1 MGALWWTLCGSML
14 AGGLVAAVVATI
26 GTTAPKGQGRTARWR
41 AEWSGGPDGQQRAAR
56 RRLLI
61 VAAVATTAVVWLV
74 SGVFVAAL
82 ILGGSVIGV
91 PWLLSSAT
99 SAKGRIAKLEALADW
114 AQRLSEILR
123 LGFALEQAL
132 ITSRK
137 NPPPAIEAEVGELAD
152 KLKAGWLPVDALRD
166 FAGRLDDVTGDKAC
180 AALMLCA
187 VDPGPGLAQVLEDV
201 AGQVREEVAA
211 RRRIEADRAKSRT
224 AMRTMT
230 LICMALILIGFLIP
244 YTAPYATLLGQLV
257 LALLGAAF
265 AAVLW
270 WTRKLATHQPVP
282 RFLIND
288 PRSQVKQPGPAEPV
302 EVPAA

>member
-1 MGALWWTLCGSML
+1 MGALWWTLCGALL
-14 AGGLVAAVVATI
+14 AGGLVAAAVATI
-26 GTTAPKGQGRTARWR
+26 GTTAPRGQGHAARWR
-41 AEWSGGPDGQQRAAR
+41 AQWSGGPDGHKRAAR
-56 RRLLI
+56 RRVLL
-61 VAAVATTAVVWLV
+61 AAAGVTTALVWLIT
-74 SGVFVAAL
+74 GVFVAAL
-82 ILGGSVIGV
+82 LLGAAVIGV
-91 PWLLSSAT
+91 PWLLSSAS
-99 SAKGRIAKLEALADW
+99 SAKGRITKLEALADW
-114 AQRLSEILR
+114 TQRLSEILR

-137 NPPPAIEAEVGELAD
+137 NPPPAIADEVGELAD

-187 VDPGPGLAQVLEDV
+187 TDPGPGLAQVLEDV
-201 AGQVREEVAA
+201 AAQVREEVAA
-211 RRRIEADRAKSRT
+211 RRKIEADRAKSRT

-230 LICMALILIGFLIP
+230 LICLALVLAGFLIP

-270 WTRKLATHQPVP
+270 WTRRLASHQPTP

-288 PRSQVKQPGPAEPV
+288 PRSRVKQPGPTEPV
-302 EVPAA
+302 EVRSA